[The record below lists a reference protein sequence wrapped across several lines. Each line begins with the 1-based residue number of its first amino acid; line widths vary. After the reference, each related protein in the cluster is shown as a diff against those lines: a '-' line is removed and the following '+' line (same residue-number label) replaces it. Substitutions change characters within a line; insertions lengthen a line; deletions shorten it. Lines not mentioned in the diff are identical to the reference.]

1 MFITAVANGNSAERN
16 VAHNGEAKDIVL
28 RMHHE
33 SGMVEHYFADDQ
45 MQWVSDLTVL
55 QNGDLLF
62 WYVVLQQFLLQSNI
76 VNISVKLV
84 VS

>member
-1 MFITAVANGNSAERN
+1 M
-16 VAHNGEAKDIVL
+16 AHNGEAKDIVL
-28 RMHHE
+28 RMDHE
-33 SGMVEHYFADDQ
+33 SGMVEHYFADDH

-62 WYVVLQQFLLQSNI
+62 WYVVLQQFTFQSTMVI
-76 VNISVKLV
+76 MLV